1 MKSLA
6 VVFTLLLSAIL
17 LAEQDTSN
25 PQPGS
30 NPGDT
35 ATSPQTIQGC
45 LKGDGN
51 TFTLIDDS
59 GTTYQVEGD
68 SAKLK
73 KHVGHEVQITGSTS
87 ASSAASSTSSM
98 PQGWF
103 TVADAHCGQ
112 GETYILKAARPRA
125 SE

>member
-1 MKSLA
+1 MIDRNAQTNGIA
-6 VVFTLLLSAIL
+6 VEGCL
-17 LAEQDTSN
+17 Q
-25 PQPGS
+25 GS
-30 NPGDT
+30 N
-35 ATSPQTIQGC
+35 
-45 LKGDGN
+45 GN
-51 TFTLIDDS
+51 FALSDKS
-59 GTTYQVEGD
+59 GTTYQLSGD
-68 SAKLK
+68 TSKLS